1 MRSKPSQIDHHPSS
15 HVKPQPSSIPAKSW
29 MPRPPPQNNN
39 GAHTTTTKATGDKI
53 TTHLSSSPSS
63 TPKTG
68 SFVAELSKR
77 LEEQADAPPSPRR
90 PLSST
95 GSPRTSVLR
104 KTSNI
109 SHTTLP
115 KRPSVTNFASHT
127 SQSPHQHLATHIT
140 TAANAAATTASVP
153 SSISAPPPPA
163 AITQR
168 SSSSSST
175 VSSTLHLPVIA
186 RTGTGNSTASTSSL
200 STTDSPSRRAWQYGA
215 AITSWFTGSSAD
227 DHHSQQSLKD
237 SITIVSKDPLPA
249 EDRSP
254 SGSDTATSF
263 PASLP
268 VSPQLSGK
276 QELKRSK
283 VVRELVETECAYQSD
298 MIVIKEIYYDQ
309 AHSVLAPADIKI
321 LFSNLTTI
329 LEFERPFVNE
339 LKEAEVGLQDEMDQ
353 DTTTVGKVF
362 RQNVSSS
369 RLGIF
374 P

>member
-1 MRSKPSQIDHHPSS
+1 MRSKPSQIDH
-15 HVKPQPSSIPAKSW
+15 VKPQPPSIPAKSW
-29 MPRPPPQNNN
+29 MPRPAPQANNTHN
-39 GAHTTTTKATGDKI
+39 TTTT
-53 TTHLSSSPSS
+53 TTTSSTTRLSSAP
-63 TPKTG
+63 TTAPKTG

-77 LEEQADAPPSPRR
+77 LEEQADTPPSPRR
-90 PLSST
+90 PLSSA

-104 KTSNI
+104 KTSNT

-127 SQSPHQHLATHIT
+127 SQPPHHNTTTPTTSGATAT
-140 TAANAAATTASVP
+140 SASATTASSA
-153 SSISAPPPPA
+153 SSVSAPPPPS

-168 SSSSSST
+168 SSSSST

-215 AITSWFTGSSAD
+215 AITSWFTGSSTD
-227 DHHSQQSLKD
+227 DHQSQQSLKD
-237 SITIVSKDPLPA
+237 SITIVSKEPLPA
-249 EDRSP
+249 EERSP
-254 SGSDTATSF
+254 SASDTATSF

-309 AHSVLAPADIKI
+309 AHSVLTPADIKI

-329 LEFERPFVNE
+329 LELEQAFVNE
-339 LKEAEVGLQDEMDQ
+339 LKEAEAGLQDEMDQ

-362 RQNVSSS
+362 RQNVGCP
-369 RLGIF
+369 LF
-374 P
+374 A